1 MVSALKSFLERLH
14 DPVKALEALQTHMPS
29 SKLRNVADTFNIL
42 DQSWWLK
49 LVMMTYLLDVQHM
62 KSKANIPVEQG
73 ARVFGA
79 PDPKGVL
86 REGQVYCA
94 IMV

>member
-1 MVSALKSFLERLH
+1 MTSSQVRAVAGTFNFLE
-14 DPVKALEALQTHMPS
+14 
-29 SKLRNVADTFNIL
+29 
-42 DQSWWLK
+42 QSWWLK
-49 LVMMTYLLDVQHM
+49 LVMMTYLLDVQHLR
-62 KSKANIPVEQG
+62 SKANIPVEHG

-86 REGQVYCA
+86 LEGQVYCA